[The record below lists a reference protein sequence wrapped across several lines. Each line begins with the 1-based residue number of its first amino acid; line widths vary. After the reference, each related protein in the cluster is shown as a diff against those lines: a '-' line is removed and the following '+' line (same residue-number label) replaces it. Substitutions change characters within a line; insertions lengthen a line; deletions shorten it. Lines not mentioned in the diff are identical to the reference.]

1 MHIEPKPLKTHGYRE
16 YRDKE
21 GSTQNPYRGNLTP
34 LILFYISIFYIFVY
48 YWQFSKEKER
58 IENEPYSLTILKLV
72 QFM

>member
-1 MHIEPKPLKTHGYRE
+1 VHIEPKPLKTHDYRE
-16 YRDKE
+16 YRDQE
-21 GSTQNPYRGNLTP
+21 GNTQNPHRGNLTP

-48 YWQFSKEKER
+48 YWGFSQEKER